1 MAQTIDKP
9 LSTRQHRIHAVFNLF
24 RIGLVIIGVHLVSL
38 LLERH
43 GFYNKTGRTGE
54 YLIGSV
60 VDHLLFG
67 LD

>member
-1 MAQTIDKP
+1 MAQTIEKP
-9 LSTRQHRIHAVFNLF
+9 LSTRQHRIHVVFNLF
-24 RIGLVIIGVHLVSL
+24 RIGLVIVGVHMITV

-43 GFYNKTGRTGE
+43 GVYGRVGRTGE